1 MTEPGN
7 ARTEPTDG
15 VYAPEASDQSAGAEK
30 TPMGPQSLEEL
41 FGGRRGIVDGA
52 VPPIV
57 FVITN
62 SVRHNVREAALAAVG
77 SAVVL
82 LLIRLARKERT
93 RHVFSGLFG
102 VLISAGIAARS
113 GRASN
118 FFLTGIVLNAGY
130 LAIFLLSVIFRRPIV
145 GLVLK
150 QFSDKPAAWHAHPR
164 VRRAYSEL
172 TLMWA
177 VMYGLRVAVQEVL
190 RRADADAALAVTK
203 IVLGYPPL
211 LLVLAITMPYLRW
224 RTKEVPEDVAD
235 GDADADADAEGTEGM
250 PTSTF

>member
-7 ARTEPTDG
+7 ARTESTDG
-15 VYAPEASDQSAGAEK
+15 VYEADSIDQGAGVKA
-30 TPMGPQSLEEL
+30 PMGPQSLEEM

-52 VPPIV
+52 VPPII

-62 SVRHNVREAALAAVG
+62 SVRHNVREAALAAVA

-118 FFLTGIVLNAGY
+118 FFLPGIVLNAGY
-130 LAIFLLSVIFRRPIV
+130 LTIFVLSIIFRRPIV

-150 QFSDKPAAWHAHPR
+150 QFSDKPAAWHAHRR

-177 VMYGLRVAVQEVL
+177 VMYGLRVVVQEVL
-190 RRADADAALAVTK
+190 RRADEEAALAFTK

-211 LLVLAITMPYLRW
+211 LIVLAITMPYLRW
-224 RTKEVPEDVAD
+224 RTKDVPVDDGGAD
-235 GDADADADAEGTEGM
+235 TEGREGM
-250 PTSTF
+250 PTRSVG